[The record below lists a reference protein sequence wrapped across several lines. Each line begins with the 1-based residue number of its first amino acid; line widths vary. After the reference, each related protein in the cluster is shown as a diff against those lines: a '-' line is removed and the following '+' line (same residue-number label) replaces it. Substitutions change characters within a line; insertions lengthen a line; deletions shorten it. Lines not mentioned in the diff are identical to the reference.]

1 MDYKLI
7 ENENTGKVV
16 SQQTVKQFE
25 IESPSGE
32 SFLVRIV
39 DNGDSYKFITDITG
53 NWEDVEEPSDL
64 YDFINEEC
72 YGIW

>member
-7 ENENTGKVV
+7 ENENTGRVV
-16 SQQTVKQFE
+16 SNQTVKEFE
-25 IESPSGE
+25 IKFSMGE
-32 SFLVRIV
+32 PFLVRIV

-53 NWEDVEEPSDL
+53 DWEDVEKPSDL

>member
-1 MDYKLI
+1 MEYKLI
-7 ENENTGKVV
+7 ENENTGIVV
-16 SQQTVKQFE
+16 FQQTVKQFE
-25 IESPSGE
+25 LESPSGE

-39 DNGDSYKFITDITG
+39 DSGDSYKFITDITG

>member
-7 ENENTGKVV
+7 ENENTGRVV
-16 SQQTVKQFE
+16 SHQTVKEFE
-25 IESPSGE
+25 IKFSMGE
-32 SFLVRIV
+32 PFLVRIV

-53 NWEDVEEPSDL
+53 DWEDVEKPSDL

>member
-1 MDYKLI
+1 MEYKLI
-7 ENENTGKVV
+7 ENENTGIVI

-25 IESPSGE
+25 LESPSGKT
-32 SFLVRIV
+32 FFVRII
-39 DNGDSYKFITDITG
+39 DSGDSYKFTTDITG
-53 NWEDVEEPSDL
+53 EWSDVDKPSDL